1 MWTRVAI
8 GGALAVMGGAL
19 AVSVVD
25 NFAYVD
31 RSLETAMPRA
41 KRHLTK
47 EQQQEKQ

>member
-1 MWTRVAI
+1 MWTKVAI
-8 GGALAVMGGAL
+8 SGALAVMGGAL
-19 AVSVVD
+19 YVSVVD

-41 KRHLTK
+41 KRHVAR